1 MPPREL
7 LYHGMTDRR
16 AAGLSFEWPLEISKL
31 LLKSFQIFLK
41 DIYVKIELKGRV
53 AICQYSW

>member
-1 MPPREL
+1 MSPREL
-7 LYHGMTDRR
+7 LYYDMTDRW

-41 DIYVKIELKGRV
+41 DIYVKIEL
-53 AICQYSW
+53 